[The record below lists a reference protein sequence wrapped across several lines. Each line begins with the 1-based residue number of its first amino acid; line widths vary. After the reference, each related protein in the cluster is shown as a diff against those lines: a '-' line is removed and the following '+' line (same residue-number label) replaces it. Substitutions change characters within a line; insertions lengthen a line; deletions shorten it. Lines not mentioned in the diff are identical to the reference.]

1 LLRASYII
9 ASLLTVLAVG
19 IWLAREPS
27 LGEQLQLVDRYC
39 LDCHN
44 SAEFAG
50 DLSFEGM
57 TAAELHLD
65 AEIWERAVAKL
76 DAGLMPPPGEPRPE
90 AGRLEALATALKTR
104 LDEDARL
111 APNPGAPLLHRM
123 NRAEYGNAIRDLL
136 DLQVDAGTLLPA
148 DDAVE
153 GFDNIADALGVSPA
167 LMQAYVSA
175 AQKISRLAVG
185 DMTVSPANTSYTPER
200 GLSQAEHIDGMP
212 LGTRG
217 GFSVE
222 HQFPL
227 DSEYEFRINRGGQLF
242 QLNGVGL
249 DEAAEFTLDGERIA
263 VFNGRGGEP
272 LRIAVP
278 AGPHQDAAAIVQSSR
293 PSGVDDLYAV
303 HDSSPGILSINIM
316 GPIAAT
322 GPGDTPSRR
331 RIFSCVPAADAQRE
345 LCATEILTE
354 LARRALRRPHTELG
368 PNIETLL
375 TFYRSGAEQNGFAT
389 GIQHALA
396 RLLVD
401 PQFIFRFEREP
412 VGLDEGAVYPL
423 DDFELASRLSFFLW
437 SSIPDDALLLRA
449 AGGELGVPGAL
460 ESEVLRMLGD
470 SKAEALVQNF
480 ASQWLG
486 LRTLDSLNPVSRDYD
501 ANLRLSFERETRLL
515 FASLLEQDRSV
526 VDLLTADYSFVDER
540 LARHYDIPNIRGSR
554 FRRVDLEGTGRRGLL
569 GHGSILTGTSSPTRT
584 SPVIRGAWILEN
596 ILGTPPPSPPPG
608 VESNLDEPLVGV
620 ERVLSQRQRL
630 ERHRADP
637 SCAACHQI
645 IDPLGFSLENFDLTG
660 RWRET
665 DRGAPIDASGMLWD
679 GTALNGPEGL
689 RRALVERQDFFV
701 QTLTERLMTY
711 ALGRGLEHY
720 DMPAVRGIVERAAE
734 DDYRLS
740 AILLGI
746 VESVPFRYRTA
757 AP

>member
-1 LLRASYII
+1 
-9 ASLLTVLAVG
+9 
-19 IWLAREPS
+19 
-27 LGEQLQLVDRYC
+27 
-39 LDCHN
+39 
-44 SAEFAG
+44 
-50 DLSFEGM
+50 
-57 TAAELHLD
+57 
-65 AEIWERAVAKL
+65 
-76 DAGLMPPPGEPRPE
+76 
-90 AGRLEALATALKTR
+90 
-104 LDEDARL
+104 
-111 APNPGAPLLHRM
+111 
-123 NRAEYGNAIRDLL
+123 
-136 DLQVDAGTLLPA
+136 
-148 DDAVE
+148 
-153 GFDNIADALGVSPA
+153 
-167 LMQAYVSA
+167 
-175 AQKISRLAVG
+175 
-185 DMTVSPANTSYTPER
+185 
-200 GLSQAEHIDGMP
+200 
-212 LGTRG
+212 
-217 GFSVE
+217 
-222 HQFPL
+222 
-227 DSEYEFRINRGGQLF
+227 
-242 QLNGVGL
+242 
-249 DEAAEFTLDGERIA
+249 
-263 VFNGRGGEP
+263 
-272 LRIAVP
+272 
-278 AGPHQDAAAIVQSSR
+278 
-293 PSGVDDLYAV
+293 
-303 HDSSPGILSINIM
+303 
-316 GPIAAT
+316 
-322 GPGDTPSRR
+322 
-331 RIFSCVPAADAQRE
+331 VPAADVQRE

-354 LARRALRRPHTELG
+354 LARRALRRPLTELG

-375 TFYRSGAEQNGFAT
+375 TFYRSGAEQNGFVT

-689 RRALVERQDFFV
+689 RRALVERQDLFV